1 MSRPT
6 KEELDLL
13 QPFISRFG
21 TPNLVTDIYKIR
33 SGRWTQLRI
42 WSYVNLGTL
51 KKEDLFITDNRLDT
65 IDDFEINTYD
75 IVDWTDD
82 FNIELMN
89 MINTFNG

>member
-1 MSRPT
+1 M
-6 KEELDLL
+6 
-13 QPFISRFG
+13 
-21 TPNLVTDIYKIR
+21 
-33 SGRWTQLRI
+33 RI